1 MQQQITL
8 REANQ
13 HLSEYIQEVEQ
24 GVEFIIT
31 RHGQPVAR
39 LLPIPKKRELTLIQQ
54 QAWKRLSAK
63 LNKGYHLGD
72 VKFKREDAHER

>member
-24 GVEFIIT
+24 GVEFI
-31 RHGQPVAR
+31 R
-39 LLPIPKKRELTLIQQ
+39 LLPIPKKRELTSVQR
-54 QAWKRLSAK
+54 QAWNQLSAK
-63 LNKGYHLGD
+63 FIKGYHLGNE
-72 VKFKREDAHER
+72 KFCREDAHERTKTD